1 MNLKQLQIDA
11 IEAHINHIKRLNVM
25 MEENYGMYANQP
37 GWDALDH
44 PYLVNLCKG
53 DTLAIIRD
61 GLKPFLRDMY
71 IKMNEEIISSFQ
83 YQLRKLDDE
92 NN

>member
-1 MNLKQLQIDA
+1 M
-11 IEAHINHIKRLNVM
+11 
-25 MEENYGMYANQP
+25 
-37 GWDALDH
+37 LDH

-71 IKMNEEIISSFQ
+71 IKMNEEIISSLQ